1 MFTHPKPHVMWT
13 KVELKL
19 TKSEGLRH
27 GWNSHDLSPLLMFS
41 DLIVRLVKPY
51 QELFIWM
58 LSEFRT
64 QLRCCFLFMTSCF
77 NEKKKSIATVTGD
90 VSDRLTKNESE
101 DENEASVL
109 CFLTSTAEL
118 DWQQNIPPES
128 WCSPDQLSWPPP
140 NMTYKWLFGFLLH
153 AGPRETPQG

>member
-1 MFTHPKPHVMWT
+1 
-13 KVELKL
+13 
-19 TKSEGLRH
+19 
-27 GWNSHDLSPLLMFS
+27 
-41 DLIVRLVKPY
+41 
-51 QELFIWM
+51 
-58 LSEFRT
+58 
-64 QLRCCFLFMTSCF
+64 MTSCF

>member
-1 MFTHPKPHVMWT
+1 
-13 KVELKL
+13 
-19 TKSEGLRH
+19 
-27 GWNSHDLSPLLMFS
+27 MFS

-118 DWQQNIPPES
+118 DWQQNIPPS
-128 WCSPDQLSWPPP
+128 HDV
-140 NMTYKWLFGFLLH
+140 LLTSSL
-153 AGPRETPQG
+153 GPHQT